1 MAGKCS
7 ICKHPEVDAINKA
20 LVDGVGISD
29 MVRQYGFS
37 RDTFYRH
44 KNRHLPQALLKAQE
58 VKEVAVADNLL
69 EQVKGL
75 QAKTLGILN
84 RHEGKNDRIALSAIR
99 EARSNLDLLGRLLG
113 EIDNSPKVAVLVA
126 NPEWVHLRTLIIE
139 ALEPYPEAKRAVVY
153 AIQSASD

>member
-7 ICKHPEVDAINKA
+7 ICKSPEVDAMNKA

-44 KNRHLPQALLKAQE
+44 KNRHLPQALLKAQG
-58 VKEVAVADNLL
+58 VKEIAVADSLL
-69 EQVKGL
+69 GQVKDL

-113 EIDNSPKVAVLVA
+113 ELDDSPKIAVLIN
-126 NPEWVHLRTLIIE
+126 NPEWVSLRTSIID
-139 ALEPYPEAKRAVVY
+139 ALEPYPEAKKAVIY
-153 AIQSASD
+153 ALQSAN

>member
-58 VKEVAVADNLL
+58 VKEVAVADSLL
-69 EQVKGL
+69 GQVKDL

-113 EIDNSPKVAVLVA
+113 ELDDSPKVAVLVA
-126 NPEWVHLRTLIIE
+126 NPEWVNLRTLIIE

-153 AIQSASD
+153 AIQSAKE